1 MKFKMFI
8 FYGILILLAFWG
20 LYRIGQNNRE
30 KKQVISEKGVESVA
44 TVINRSIT
52 RNPNMFERYT
62 VKFDF
67 EIDGKLVQSY
77 NRFSEKWYY
86 ENAIIGMKYKVKHLT
101 IKPQQNAEIYID
113 KPIKSEY
120 ANIEKERERILNTYK
135 DANVS
140 LKKNARPLDKIQHL
154 IP

>member
-1 MKFKMFI
+1 MKYKMFI
-8 FYGILILLAFWG
+8 FYGILILLAFLG

-67 EIDGKLVQSY
+67 EIDGRLVQSY

-86 ENAIIGMKYKVKHLT
+86 ENAIIGMKYR
-101 IKPQQNAEIYID
+101 IKYLPQAPKDAKIFLD
-113 KPIKSEY
+113 KPVMGKYNE
-120 ANIEKERERILNTYK
+120 IEKERERILKTYK
-135 DANVS
+135 DAKVS
-140 LKKNARPLDKIQHL
+140 LRKNARPLKDIKHL